1 MRREI
6 FADSSRLN
14 APDDDDTLISAD
26 HLSES
31 LRDAKLFKEAKSLL
45 RKYIPVARRT
55 RENGNEILLDLRTSY
70 AQAIYRDTNSS
81 RSDVYE
87 AVAILEDVVRTAQR
101 VFGLQHPYVA
111 AYRED
116 SENAHMR
123 LADDESRAADAS

>member
-6 FADSSRLN
+6 FADSLRLTG
-14 APDDDDTLISAD
+14 PDSQDTIISAD

-31 LRDAKLFKEAKSLL
+31 LIDAKLFKEARTLL
-45 RKYIPVARRT
+45 RKNIRVARRT
-55 RENGNEILLDLRTSY
+55 REDGNEVILDLRTSY

-87 AVAILEDVVRTAQR
+87 AVAILEDVVRTARR

-111 AYRED
+111 AYRRFL
-116 SENAHMR
+116 ENACMR
-123 LADDESRAADAS
+123 LADDESRAADA